1 VAAAE
6 AAVERA
12 VAAFRR
18 GEPVLVHDFDDR
30 EGETDLLYPADAV
43 TPDAV
48 ARLRNDGGGLVFVA
62 VPDAVAEAFDL
73 PFLHDAIDHPT
84 TEYDDVGYDSRPSFS
99 LTVNHRDTYT
109 GVTDDDRA
117 RTIVALGEA
126 AREARSAS
134 EQASSA
140 ERSSADRSSGRSPRE
155 DGEAASNAAP
165 DATDFAAEFRAPGHV
180 HVLRAAPGL
189 LGERQGHT
197 ELGLA
202 LADAADA
209 VPAVAG
215 CEMLDD
221 DSGGALPTADARAYA
236 DRHGLA
242 FVEGW
247 DVVAALG

>member
-1 VAAAE
+1 MAAAE

-12 VAAFRR
+12 VAAFRA

-30 EGETDLLYPADAV
+30 EAETDLLYPADAV
-43 TPDAV
+43 TPGAV

-62 VPDAVAEAFDL
+62 LPDPVADAFDL
-73 PFLHDAIDHPT
+73 PFLHDALDHPA

-109 GVTDDDRA
+109 GITDDDRSQ
-117 RTIVALGEA
+117 TIRALG
-126 AREARSAS
+126 
-134 EQASSA
+134 
-140 ERSSADRSSGRSPRE
+140 DV
-155 DGEAASNAAP
+155 AASPETA
-165 DATDFAAEFRAPGHV
+165 DFAAEFRAPGHV

-189 LGERQGHT
+189 LRERQGHT

-202 LADAADA
+202 LADAAGT

-221 DSGGALPTADARAYA
+221 ASGGALGLADARAYA

-242 FVEGW
+242 FVEGR
-247 DVVAALG
+247 DVVAALSP